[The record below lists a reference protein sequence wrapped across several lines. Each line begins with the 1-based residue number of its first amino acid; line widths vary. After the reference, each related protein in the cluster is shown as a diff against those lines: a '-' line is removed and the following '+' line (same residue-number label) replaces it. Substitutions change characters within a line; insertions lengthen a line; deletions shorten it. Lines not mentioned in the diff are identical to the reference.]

1 MKQLQNVLYVMTEDS
16 YLQKQGEAVSIR
28 IGGDERVR
36 IPVNT
41 LESIVCFGNITVST
55 PLIGFL
61 GEKGVGLTF
70 LSVYGRFLG
79 RVEGPMRGNV
89 LLRRAQHE
97 HVRDD
102 SKSGTIAR
110 AFVLS
115 KLANSRNILLRAAR
129 EGNDQMRSDV
139 LRTAAA
145 EIGEIGQQVACKES
159 VDSIRGL
166 EGAGATI
173 YWRVFDHLIRV
184 NKSEFYFRTRSRRP
198 PEDRI
203 NAMLSF
209 AYSLLANDVRSA
221 LEGVGLDPAMGF
233 LHTLRP
239 GRPALALDVM
249 EELRAWMCDRLVLS
263 LVNLQQV
270 RGRDFE
276 LSPTGVVMKENTRRT
291 FLDAWQKR
299 KREEIM
305 HPFTDTKIPIGLV
318 PFVQAQLL
326 ARYLRG
332 DLDAYP
338 PFLWK

>member
-1 MKQLQNVLYVMTEDS
+1 MKHLQNVLYVMTEDS
-16 YLQKQGEAVSIR
+16 YLHKEGEAVSIR
-28 IGGDERVR
+28 VGGEERVR
-36 IPVNT
+36 IPVHT
-41 LESIVCFGNITVST
+41 VESIVCFGNITVST

-61 GEKGVGLTF
+61 GERGVGLTF

-97 HVRDD
+97 HMRDAQKA
-102 SKSGTIAR
+102 SRIAR

-115 KLANSRNILLRAAR
+115 KLANSRNVLLRAAR
-129 EGNDQMRSDV
+129 EGNDTGRADA
-139 LRTAAA
+139 LRVAAQ
-145 EIGEIGQQVACKES
+145 EIGDIGQQVTDEES
-159 VDSIRGL
+159 VDSLRGL
-166 EGAGATI
+166 EGAAATV
-173 YWRVFDHLIRV
+173 YWRVFDQLIRA
-184 NKSEFYFRTRSRRP
+184 NKNEFFLRTRNRRP

-209 AYSLLANDVRSA
+209 AYALLANDVRSA

-233 LHTLRP
+233 LHALRP

-249 EELRAWMCDRLVLS
+249 EELRAWQCDRTVLS

-270 RGRDFE
+270 RGRDFD
-276 LSPTGVVMKENTRRT
+276 LSPTGVQMKDGARRT

-299 KREEIM
+299 KREEIV
-305 HPFTDTKIPIGLV
+305 HPFAEQKIPIGLV

-326 ARYLRG
+326 ARFLRG
-332 DLDAYP
+332 DIDVYP

>member
-16 YLQKQGEAVSIR
+16 YLHKEGEAVSIR
-28 IGGDERVR
+28 IGGEERVR
-36 IPVNT
+36 IPAHT
-41 LESIVCFGNITVST
+41 LESVVCFGNITVST

-61 GEKGVGLTF
+61 GERGVGLTF

-79 RVEGPMRGNV
+79 RVEGPVRGNV

-97 HVRDD
+97 HVRDGEKAA
-102 SKSGTIAR
+102 SLAR

-115 KLANSRNILLRAAR
+115 KLANSRNVLLRAAR
-129 EGNDQMRSDV
+129 EGNDEARAESLRS
-139 LRTAAA
+139 AAR
-145 EIGEIGQQVACKES
+145 EMGEIAQQVAGEGV

-166 EGAGATI
+166 EGAAASI
-173 YWRVFDHLIRV
+173 YWRVFDHLIRAS
-184 NKSEFYFRTRSRRP
+184 KRDFFFRTRSRRP
-198 PEDRI
+198 PEDRV

-221 LEGVGLDPAMGF
+221 LEAVGLDPAMGF
-233 LHTLRP
+233 LHALRP

-249 EELRAWMCDRLVLS
+249 EELRAWMCDRMVVS
-263 LVNLQQV
+263 LVNLQQL
-270 RGRDFE
+270 RANDFDMT
-276 LSPTGVVMKENTRRT
+276 PTGVNMKDGARRT

-299 KREEIM
+299 KREEIV
-305 HPFTDTKIPIGLV
+305 HPFTEASIPIGLV

-332 DLDAYP
+332 DLDLYP